1 MTEPLHIFL
10 PHGTDAAA
18 PIWFV
23 TAETWPAI
31 RARLTPP
38 ERAFADTA
46 GFEPDA
52 GNHLL
57 LPGEAGALSGALFAL
72 EKPGKA
78 AANAFLPGSSR

>member
-1 MTEPLHIFL
+1 MTEPLHTTFL
-10 PHGTDAAA
+10 PHGTKDAA

-23 TAETWPAI
+23 TAGTWPAI
-31 RARLTPP
+31 RERLAPQ

-46 GFEPDA
+46 GFKPDA

-72 EKPGKA
+72 EKPG
-78 AANAFLPGSSR
+78 SSR